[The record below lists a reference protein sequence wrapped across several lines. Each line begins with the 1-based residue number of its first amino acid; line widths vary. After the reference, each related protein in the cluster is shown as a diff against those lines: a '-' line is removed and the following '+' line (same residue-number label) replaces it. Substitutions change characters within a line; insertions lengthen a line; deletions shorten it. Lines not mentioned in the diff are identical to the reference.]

1 MTRKSIALV
10 MGLVLIFSLPT
21 FSANSAAV
29 KAGSACK
36 KSGQSIEFNGKK
48 YTCVK
53 SGTKLKWNNG
63 VIIPISI
70 PISPSDLSVCKI
82 SDKRPLSMQHRAI
95 AFPAEPE
102 PGFVNTGRE
111 KIVVVGMDFSD
122 SPGTGTPK
130 AAIDEI
136 VKNSTEWINW
146 YSRKKLTWDFVT
158 YDKWIRAP
166 KESQVL
172 DVAEVGADAQITREI
187 KEEYVSEIQ
196 KVVNVEKAAAFWVI
210 YPEDIQKIVAVG
222 QNRQWYPI
230 QTKDGVIAPAMF
242 AIGKETYES
251 KRTPWLYL
259 VHETLHAQGLAGH
272 SPFMPPVMGGIMN
285 FDDSPTHYLNAWE
298 ALTLDWAEPSDTYC
312 VEVEKLTKT
321 LITLVPI
328 EREQKGISSVM
339 IKLDGRRVLVV
350 ESHRVDKWSPLLN
363 KQAQGVM
370 TYIVDTAVDN
380 RNKLFE
386 APATYVK
393 LSGVN
398 HGVVSIQGKPVPGY
412 ENFGIHLVNGVG
424 IVQNSWDLNY
434 VMYQG
439 ESLTSNGVKISL
451 VKSGSNDTIQIER
464 K

>member
-1 MTRKSIALV
+1 
-10 MGLVLIFSLPT
+10 
-21 FSANSAAV
+21 
-29 KAGSACK
+29 
-36 KSGQSIEFNGKK
+36 
-48 YTCVK
+48 
-53 SGTKLKWNNG
+53 
-63 VIIPISI
+63 
-70 PISPSDLSVCKI
+70 
-82 SDKRPLSMQHRAI
+82 
-95 AFPAEPE
+95 
-102 PGFVNTGRE
+102 
-111 KIVVVGMDFSD
+111 
-122 SPGTGTPK
+122 
-130 AAIDEI
+130 
-136 VKNSTEWINW
+136 
-146 YSRKKLTWDFVT
+146 
-158 YDKWIRAP
+158 
-166 KESQVL
+166 
-172 DVAEVGADAQITREI
+172 
-187 KEEYVSEIQ
+187 
-196 KVVNVEKAAAFWVI
+196 
-210 YPEDIQKIVAVG
+210 
-222 QNRQWYPI
+222 
-230 QTKDGVIAPAMF
+230 
-242 AIGKETYES
+242 
-251 KRTPWLYL
+251 

-363 KQAQGVM
+363 KQTQGVM
-370 TYIVDTAVDN
+370 TYIIDTAVDN
-380 RNKLFE
+380 RSKLFE